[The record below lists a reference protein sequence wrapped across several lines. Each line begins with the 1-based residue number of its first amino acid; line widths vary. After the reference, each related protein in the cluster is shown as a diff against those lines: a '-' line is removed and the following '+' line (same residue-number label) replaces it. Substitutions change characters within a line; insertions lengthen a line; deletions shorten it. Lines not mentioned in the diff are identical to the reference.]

1 MTLAGDL
8 EAKFGTDVVQRLWWW
23 DRESSWNLIPKL
35 VGRPVVMRWR
45 AKWKCHLRARSA
57 VSQAPVKGFWQ
68 RDVRH
73 SNDLATGWQWEAD
86 RQVQEGRCKL
96 KPVVIPETEGL
107 VGETFH
113 RTQLILPGC

>member
-23 DRESSWNLIPKL
+23 DRESSWNLSPKL

-68 RDVRH
+68 QDVRH
-73 SNDLATGWQWEAD
+73 SNDLAAGWQWEAD